1 MFSIKTFTFNP
12 FAENTYLLYNE
23 FGTCIIIDP
32 GCYSSDE
39 AIKLFDFIQKNQLEP
54 KYLLQTHCHL
64 DHVFGTARISETY
77 QLKPYL
83 HKEEYEIYSK
93 AALIANSYGLN
104 MEDLPNQVT
113 YYTENAIINLD
124 SDVLEGFNII
134 TYPNP
139 TTGFTAIQFNVLNDS
154 KAEVAIFD
162 ITGRKLIQV
171 INEYVPAGQ
180 YVYEVDLSVLANG
193 VYYTSILTDEQVT
206 TSRTIITK

>member
-1 MFSIKTFTFNP
+1 MNIKPTN
-12 FAENTYLLYNE
+12 
-23 FGTCIIIDP
+23 G
-32 GCYSSDE
+32 
-39 AIKLFDFIQKNQLEP
+39 
-54 KYLLQTHCHL
+54 
-64 DHVFGTARISETY
+64 RI
-77 QLKPYL
+77 
-83 HKEEYEIYSK
+83 EIRK
-93 AALIANSYGLN
+93 R
-104 MEDLPNQVT
+104 D
-113 YYTENAIINLD
+113 LD

-193 VYYTSILTDEQVT
+193 VYYTSILTDEQVA